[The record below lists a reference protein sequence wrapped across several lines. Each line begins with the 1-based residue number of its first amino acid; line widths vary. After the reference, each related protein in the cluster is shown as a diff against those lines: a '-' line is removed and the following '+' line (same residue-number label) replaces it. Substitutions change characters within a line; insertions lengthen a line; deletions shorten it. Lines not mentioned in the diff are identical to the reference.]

1 MAKPNPR
8 KANGT
13 RRRRI
18 RARWK
23 AIGAPCALCGRPID
37 YSLGMVVDRRTGR
50 RRPHPMSFVVDE
62 IVPVSRGGDPLD
74 FRNTQPAHWICN
86 ARRGDGRKGKQW
98 GARPGIAT
106 TDELPLPQPWGLWDD
121 ESRPDGLD
129 DEGRARGRG
138 ERAGA

>member
-23 AIGAPCALCGRPID
+23 AIGAPCALCGKPID
-37 YSLGMVVDRRTGR
+37 YSLGMVVDAWTGK

-62 IVPVSRGGDPLD
+62 IVPVSKGGDPLD
-74 FRNTQPAHWICN
+74 FDNTQPAHWICN
-86 ARRGDGRKGKQW
+86 AKRGNKTPRQSKHMD
-98 GARPGIAT
+98 AT
-106 TDELPLPQPWGLWDD
+106 TSDGLPQPWDL
-121 ESRPDGLD
+121 
-129 DEGRARGRG
+129 
-138 ERAGA
+138 